1 MQDAKANSSAAISP
15 NHRSQNQARSCH
27 TRLGE
32 AKMKI
37 AVKLET
43 QHICNILILSDII
56 RTKYIKI
63 PKPRTPE
70 LNNVFSLLQVVMG
83 EGGAERKL
91 DLESADAYWRTWIA

>member
-1 MQDAKANSSAAISP
+1 MQKP
-15 NHRSQNQARSCH
+15 TVLLPFHRTIDLKKQARSCH
-27 TRLGE
+27 TKLGE

-37 AVKLET
+37 EVKLET
-43 QHICNILILSDII
+43 QYICNILILSDII

-91 DLESADAYWRTWIA
+91 DLQSADAYWRTWIA